1 MKQSRFKSKV
11 LWTALA
17 AQIISLGQLTG
28 LWKELGID
36 AGTLGNIAALVLQ
49 IGVTVG
55 VLNDATNPKGW

>member
-28 LWKELGID
+28 LWKELGVD
-36 AGTLGNIAALVLQ
+36 AGTLGNIVALVLQ
-49 IGVTVG
+49 ICVTVG